1 MFQVILAKTERLGI
15 YISGF
20 FILVMMVLTT
30 IDTFLRDVLD
40 RPLSGVYE
48 LSSMMMVGVLYLG
61 LSYVQSKRNHI
72 RMDLLSSNLVPNNQM
87 LLQLL
92 ADAIFLSLAV
102 IITWQMGLKFFD
114 AWTSGDFYY
123 GVVRFPLW
131 PAKLAICLG
140 TALVS
145 IRLILDII
153 MNPLWHKQAGVSVR
167 SRFLRMLVAF
177 LVLVIFAGSILF
189 SVNQDIS
196 ALTAGWIAILM
207 FIFLLFIGVPVATSM
222 ALIGVCGF
230 WLLSGAKSALGTAA
244 SVPFSAASE
253 YTMTVLPLF
262 MALGIFASLAGFAE
276 KGFDLAKKWMEQIK
290 GGIVHATVVGSAI
303 FAAATGSGAASC
315 AVLTKITMPEMLK
328 KGVKKSMAIGVV
340 ASASTLAVMIPPS
353 TPFVI
358 YAMLTGNSIGKLLI
372 AGIIPG
378 LICAATIMLT
388 VYIRCR
394 IDPSLVSLG
403 SVRYSSWKERFSA
416 IPGAWGV
423 VLIVVVI
430 IGGIFTGFFTP
441 TEAGAVGAFVA
452 FAAVLVLK
460 KGKIREIF
468 HVLADS
474 AELASTILFIIV
486 GGTLFGNMI
495 SVTRL
500 PVMLSEWVI
509 GLSIPP
515 TAILICIILI
525 YMILG
530 CFLDALSTLIITIP
544 IVYPIILE
552 LGFSPV
558 WFGVLMVQNMEI
570 AAITPPYGINLF
582 IIKGVLPGTS
592 MGEIFRGVL
601 WFILPLIIS
610 IAIYIAFPQVALWL
624 PGLMSA

>member
-1 MFQVILAKTERLGI
+1 MFHVILAKAERLGI

-61 LSYVQSKRNHI
+61 LPYVQSKRKHI
-72 RMDLLSSNLVPNNQM
+72 RMDLLSSKLAPNNQL

-92 ADAIFLSLAV
+92 ADVIFLSLAV
-102 IITWQMGLKFFD
+102 IITWQMGLKFFN

-131 PAKLAICLG
+131 PAKLTICLG
-140 TALVS
+140 TTLVS

-153 MNPLWHKQAGVSVR
+153 LNPLWYKQAGGSVH
-167 SRFLRMLVAF
+167 SRYFRILVAF
-177 LVLVIFAGSILF
+177 FILAIFAGSILF
-189 SVNQDIS
+189 TVHQDIS
-196 ALTAGWIAILM
+196 AITAGWIAILI
-207 FIFLLFIGVPVATSM
+207 FLFLLFIGVPVATSM
-222 ALIGVCGF
+222 ALIGICGF

-315 AVLTKITMPEMLK
+315 AVLTKITMPEMLRN
-328 KGVKKSMAIGVV
+328 GVKKSMAIGVV

-353 TPFVI
+353 TTFVI

-378 LICAATIMLT
+378 LICAAMIMLT

-394 IDPSLVSLG
+394 IAPSLVSLG
-403 SVRYSSWKERFSA
+403 SVRNSSWKERFSA

-423 VLIVVVI
+423 MLIVLVI

-452 FAAVLVLK
+452 FAAVLILK
-460 KGKIREIF
+460 KGKRREIF
-468 HVLADS
+468 RVLSDS

-500 PVMLSEWVI
+500 PVMLSEWVV
-509 GLSIPP
+509 GLNIPP
-515 TAILICIILI
+515 IAILICIILI

-552 LGFSPV
+552 LGFSPI

-582 IIKGVLPGTS
+582 ILKGVLPETS

-601 WFILPLIIS
+601 WFILPLVVS

-624 PGLMSA
+624 PDLMSR

>member
-1 MFQVILAKTERLGI
+1 MFLFILAKIERVGV
-15 YISGF
+15 YISGL

-40 RPLSGVYE
+40 RPMSGVYE
-48 LSSMMMVGVLYLG
+48 LSSMMMVGILYLG
-61 LSYVQSKRNHI
+61 ISYVQSKRNHI
-72 RMDLLSSNLVPNNQM
+72 RMDLLSSKLSPNNQM
-87 LLQLL
+87 VLQLL
-92 ADAIFLSLAV
+92 ADVIFLSLAV
-102 IITWQMGLKFFD
+102 IITWQMGLKFLN
-114 AWTSGDFYY
+114 AWTTGDYYY

-145 IRLILDII
+145 VRLISDII
-153 MNPLWHKQAGVSVR
+153 LNPLWHGQPGVSTYGR
-167 SRFLRMLVAF
+167 YLRMLIAV
-177 LVLVIFAGSILF
+177 LVLAIFAGTVLF
-189 SVNQDIS
+189 TVNQDIS
-196 ALTAGWIAILM
+196 APTAGWIAISIFL
-207 FIFLLFIGVPVATSM
+207 FLLFIGVPVATSM
-222 ALIGVCGF
+222 ALIGICGF
-230 WLLSGAKSALGTAA
+230 WLLSGAKSALGIAA

-262 MALGIFASLAGFAE
+262 MALGMLASLAGFAE

-290 GGIVHATVVGSAI
+290 GGIVHATVAGSAI

-315 AVLTKITMPEMLK
+315 AVLTKITMPEMLRN
-328 KGVKKSMAIGVV
+328 GVKKSMAIGVV

-394 IDPSLVSLG
+394 IDPGLVSLG
-403 SVRYSSWKERFSA
+403 SVRHSSWKERFSA

-441 TEAGAVGAFVA
+441 TEAGAVGAFVV
-452 FAAVLVLK
+452 FVAVLVLK
-460 KGKIREIF
+460 KGKKREIF
-468 HVLADS
+468 RVLVDS

-500 PVMLSEWVI
+500 PVMLSEWVV
-509 GLSIPP
+509 GLNIPP
-515 TAILICIILI
+515 IGILICIIFI
-525 YMILG
+525 YIILG

-544 IVYPIILE
+544 IVYPIILK
-552 LGFSPV
+552 LGFSPI

-570 AAITPPYGINLF
+570 AAITPPYGMNLF
-582 IIKGVLPGTS
+582 LLKGVLPGTS

-601 WFILPLIIS
+601 WFILPLVVS

-624 PGLMSA
+624 PGLMSG